1 MLDLL
6 NYEFFQNALISTILI
21 SICCGLLGTY
31 IVARRMV
38 FISGGITHSSF
49 GGLGIAYYLGLN
61 PLIGATVFALL
72 SSYSIVLLG
81 NKKIREDSLIGI
93 LWSVG
98 MAIGVFFIYITPG
111 FTPNLISYLFGDILT
126 VSTNQIIL
134 LGILCIIIIIFF
146 KIMYRPIF
154 YIAFDREYSKTH
166 SSMTHV
172 VEYLMMTLIT
182 LCIVLSI
189 KLAGIILI
197 ISYLTLPQSIAG
209 LFVKNFS
216 KQFLLSTILSFIG
229 SIIGLF
235 VSALTN
241 IPSGATIVLV
251 FLSIFIISYVITH
264 IINRNPKTL
273 RTSSE
278 TL

>member
-1 MLDLL
+1 
-6 NYEFFQNALISTILI
+6 
-21 SICCGLLGTY
+21 
-31 IVARRMV
+31 MV

-49 GGLGIAYYLGLN
+49 GGLGIAYYLGFN

-81 NKKIREDSLIGI
+81 NKKIKEDSLIGI

-111 FTPNLISYLFGDILT
+111 FTPNLMSYLFGDILT
-126 VSTNQIIL
+126 VSNNQIIL
-134 LGILCIIIIIFF
+134 LGILCLAIILFF
-146 KIMYRPIF
+146 KQMYRPIF
-154 YIAFDREYSKTH
+154 YIAFDKDYSKTH
-166 SSMTHV
+166 SSKTYFI
-172 VEYLMMTLIT
+172 EYIMMTLIT

-216 KQFLLSTILSFIG
+216 KQFVISTIISCIG
-229 SIIGLF
+229 SVVGLLI
-235 VSALTN
+235 SALTN
-241 IPSGATIVLV
+241 IPSGATIVLT
-251 FLSIFIISYVITH
+251 FLAIFIVSYMVSI
-264 IINRNPKTL
+264 IINKNPISKKL
-273 RTSSE
+273 SSK
-278 TL
+278 